1 MFSGILEF
9 FKKIWERKPFHGSL
23 DVWNNSMLIDLSVI
37 GYWILLLGL
46 LLILSIWFLSNKKTS
61 RLLESISNN
70 LLVVSSVIW
79 LLGVVVYIVGFYRD
93 GLNWLSVIPRAII
106 SSFKMFVV
114 TNELARVPKELQEN
128 AIYMSAFSIVHF
140 IAAFITFLFI
150 FKMVGY
156 KIKSSLKM
164 LIHKWFYAKSKVV
177 HLFWGVNEA
186 SCLLAENIRKNHAT
200 ETIIFVDIDE
210 ECDDNTQ
217 KKATLSHITN
227 TITIKNSEIA
237 RLDAIDAL
245 VDHCYNGPATLKCDN
260 ETDIFGSLHLKNIG
274 TIVQKSNRSYFYFL
288 SNDEAQNMA
297 GALNLQKDKR
307 LRSMAD
313 NKPIIYVHARRDAN
327 NEVFDHY
334 SQYDEDSQ
342 RMEIK
347 IVDSAYLSIVTLK
360 QDEAALPVNSVKI
373 DKATGLVNSPF
384 TSLIVGFGSTGQ
396 EAFKFLY
403 EYSAFVGPDLKKS
416 PFKCY
421 AIDEKMNKIAGLIR
435 KKMPAIGEDEL
446 TLVQATVDS
455 EEFWENIETLISGL
469 NYVVIALNNDS
480 MGLSLAVNLFKYA
493 LKYRPSS
500 SPMLKIMVRCYDNG
514 NEKRMTEVVNNL
526 NKSIE
531 GNNIEIRLYGRE
543 KDLYCCNTIL
553 SDATLTEA
561 KEFNN
566 VYENSVLSA
575 EEQWEKNFGED
586 EIIRLINKKKM
597 SRYHAIY
604 DINRRIAQ
612 NISNSLHRR
621 TKMILMGF
629 GKDETSERLRLYYGY
644 VMSREE
650 GTTKYKCSKEDAQLL
665 QNIAMVEHE
674 RWIASHKLMGYTYNP
689 VNDCVQKHHK
699 CICHWDDLDEVTQ
712 SYDCNVVDT
721 TIKMAYR
728 KNTKA

>member
-9 FKKIWERKPFHGSL
+9 FKKIWDRTPFHDSL
-23 DVWNNSMLIDLSVI
+23 DVWNNSMLIDLGVI
-37 GYWILLLGL
+37 GYWILLLGFL
-46 LLILSIWFLSNKKTS
+46 LALSIWFLSNKKTS
-61 RLLESISNN
+61 RLFESISNN

-79 LLGVVVYIVGFYRD
+79 LLGVVVYIIGFYRD
-93 GLNWLSVIPRAII
+93 ELNWLSVIPRAII

-164 LIHKWFYAKSKVV
+164 IIHKWFYAKGRVV

-186 SCLLAENIRKNHAT
+186 SCLLAEDIRRNHAT

-245 VDHCYNGPATLKCDN
+245 VDHCYNGPAALKSDN

-274 TIVQKSNRSYFYFL
+274 GIVEKSNRSYFYFL
-288 SNDEAQNMA
+288 SNDETQNMA

-307 LRSMAD
+307 LRSMVD

-334 SQYDEDSQ
+334 SQYEEDSQ

-360 QDEAALPVNSVKI
+360 QDEVALPVNCVKI

-421 AIDEKMNKIAGLIR
+421 AIDEKMNTIAGLIR

-455 EEFWENIETLISGL
+455 EEFWRNIEAIIRDL
-469 NYVVIALNNDS
+469 NYVVIALNNDA

-514 NEKRMTEVVNNL
+514 NEKRMSEVVNNL

-531 GNNIEIRLYGRE
+531 RDNIEIRLYGRE
-543 KDLYCCNTIL
+543 EDLYCCNTIL

-566 VYENSVLSA
+566 VYENSELSA
-575 EEQWEKNFGED
+575 EEQWKKNFGED
-586 EIIRLINKKKM
+586 EMIRLMNKKKM

-650 GTTKYKCSKEDAQLL
+650 GTTKYKCSKEDTQLL
-665 QNIAMVEHE
+665 KNIAMVEHE
-674 RWIASHKLMGYTYNP
+674 RWVASHKLMGYTYNP
-689 VNDCVQKHHK
+689 INDCVQKHHK

-728 KNTKA
+728 KNINA

>member
-9 FKKIWERKPFHGSL
+9 FKKIWERTFHDSL

-46 LLILSIWFLSNKKTS
+46 LLVLSIWFLSNKKTS

-79 LLGVVVYIVGFYRD
+79 LLGVIIYIVGFYREE
-93 GLNWLSVIPRAII
+93 LNWLSVIPRAII
-106 SSFKMFVV
+106 SSFKMFAV
-114 TNELARVPKELQEN
+114 TNELARVPNELQEN

-164 LIHKWFYAKSKVV
+164 LIHKWFYAKNKVV

-186 SCLLAENIRKNHAT
+186 SVLLAEDIRRLHRT

-210 ECDDNTQ
+210 ECEDNTQ
-217 KKATLSHITN
+217 RKATLNHITN

-237 RLDAIDAL
+237 RLDAIEAF
-245 VDHCYNGPATLKCDN
+245 VDHCYNGPAAFKGDN
-260 ETDIFGSLHLKNIG
+260 ESDIFGNLHLKTIG
-274 TIVQKSNRSYFYFL
+274 AIVRKCSKSYFYFL
-288 SNDEAQNMA
+288 SDNEAQNVA
-297 GALNLQKDKR
+297 GALNLLKDR
-307 LRSMAD
+307 GLCSMHE
-313 NKPIIYVHARRDAN
+313 NKPVIYIHARRDAN

-334 SQYDEDSQ
+334 SQYDEESH
-342 RMEIK
+342 RMKIK
-347 IVDSAYLSIVTLK
+347 IVDSAYLSVATLK
-360 QDEAALPVNSVKI
+360 QDERTLPVNCIKI
-373 DKATGLVNSPF
+373 DQSTGLVDSPF
-384 TSLIVGFGSTGQ
+384 TALIVGFGGTGQ

-403 EYSAFVGPDLKKS
+403 EYSAFIGSDMKKS

-421 AIDEKMNKIAGLIR
+421 AIDERMDKIAGLIR

-455 EEFWENIETLISGL
+455 EEFWENIETLIRGL

-566 VYENSVLSA
+566 VYENSELSA

-586 EIIRLINKKKM
+586 EMIRLLNKKM
-597 SRYHAIY
+597 SRYHAIH

-629 GKDETSERLRLYYGY
+629 GKDETSVRLRLYYGY

-721 TIKMAYR
+721 TIKMAYG

>member
-9 FKKIWERKPFHGSL
+9 FKKIWERIPFHDSL

-46 LLILSIWFLSNKKTS
+46 LLVLSIWFLSNKKTS
-61 RLLESISNN
+61 RLLESIPNN

-93 GLNWLSVIPRAII
+93 ELNWLSVIPRAII

-128 AIYMSAFSIVHF
+128 AIYISAFSIVHF
-140 IAAFITFLFI
+140 IAVFITFLFI

-186 SCLLAENIRKNHAT
+186 SCLLAEDIRKNHAT

-210 ECDDNTQ
+210 ECYDNTQ

-227 TITIKNSEIA
+227 NITIKNSEIA

-307 LRSMAD
+307 LRSMVD

-334 SQYDEDSQ
+334 SQYNEDSQ

-360 QDEAALPVNSVKI
+360 QDEAALPVNCVKI

-403 EYSAFVGPDLKKS
+403 EY
-416 PFKCY
+416 
-421 AIDEKMNKIAGLIR
+421 
-435 KKMPAIGEDEL
+435 
-446 TLVQATVDS
+446 
-455 EEFWENIETLISGL
+455 
-469 NYVVIALNNDS
+469 
-480 MGLSLAVNLFKYA
+480 
-493 LKYRPSS
+493 
-500 SPMLKIMVRCYDNG
+500 
-514 NEKRMTEVVNNL
+514 
-526 NKSIE
+526 
-531 GNNIEIRLYGRE
+531 
-543 KDLYCCNTIL
+543 
-553 SDATLTEA
+553 
-561 KEFNN
+561 
-566 VYENSVLSA
+566 
-575 EEQWEKNFGED
+575 
-586 EIIRLINKKKM
+586 
-597 SRYHAIY
+597 
-604 DINRRIAQ
+604 
-612 NISNSLHRR
+612 
-621 TKMILMGF
+621 
-629 GKDETSERLRLYYGY
+629 
-644 VMSREE
+644 
-650 GTTKYKCSKEDAQLL
+650 
-665 QNIAMVEHE
+665 
-674 RWIASHKLMGYTYNP
+674 
-689 VNDCVQKHHK
+689 
-699 CICHWDDLDEVTQ
+699 
-712 SYDCNVVDT
+712 
-721 TIKMAYR
+721 
-728 KNTKA
+728 

>member
-9 FKKIWERKPFHGSL
+9 FKKIWERTPFHDSL

-46 LLILSIWFLSNKKTS
+46 LLVLSIWFLSNKKTS

-93 GLNWLSVIPRAII
+93 ELNWLSVIPRAII

-156 KIKSSLKM
+156 KIKSSLKI

-186 SCLLAENIRKNHAT
+186 SCLLAEDIRKNHAT

-227 TITIKNSEIA
+227 TITINNSEIA

-260 ETDIFGSLHLKNIG
+260 ETDIFSSLHLKNIG

-297 GALNLQKDKR
+297 GALNLHKDKR
-307 LRSMAD
+307 LRSMVD
-313 NKPIIYVHARRDAN
+313 NTPIIYVHARRDAN

-360 QDEAALPVNSVKI
+360 QDEAALPVNCVKI

-566 VYENSVLSA
+566 VYENSELSA
-575 EEQWEKNFGED
+575 EEQWKKNFGGD
-586 EIIRLINKKKM
+586 EMIRLLNKKM

-629 GKDETSERLRLYYGY
+629 GEDETSERLRLYYGY

-721 TIKMAYR
+721 TIKMAYG

>member
-9 FKKIWERKPFHGSL
+9 FKKIWERTPFHDSL

-46 LLILSIWFLSNKKTS
+46 LLVLSIWFLSNKKTS

-79 LLGVVVYIVGFYRD
+79 LLGVVVYIIGFYRD
-93 GLNWLSVIPRAII
+93 ELNWLSVIPRAII

-156 KIKSSLKM
+156 KIKSSLR
-164 LIHKWFYAKSKVV
+164 LIFYKWFHSKGKVV

-186 SCLLAENIRKNHAT
+186 SCLLAEDIRKNHAT

-227 TITIKNSEIA
+227 TITIRNSEIA

-307 LRSMAD
+307 LRSMVD

-360 QDEAALPVNSVKI
+360 QDEAALPVNCVKI

-566 VYENSVLSA
+566 VYENSELSA

-586 EIIRLINKKKM
+586 DMIRLLKKKM

-604 DINRRIAQ
+604 DIKRRIAQ

-650 GTTKYKCSKEDAQLL
+650 GTTKYKCSKADAQLL

-721 TIKMAYR
+721 TIKMAYG